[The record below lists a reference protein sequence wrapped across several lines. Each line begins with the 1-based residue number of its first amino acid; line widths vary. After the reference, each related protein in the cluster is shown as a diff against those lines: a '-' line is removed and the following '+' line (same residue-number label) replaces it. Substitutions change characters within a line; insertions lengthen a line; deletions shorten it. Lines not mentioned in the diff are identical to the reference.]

1 MSRLRD
7 TFDEITPAVPV
18 YGDIDR
24 AIEQAARDRRHRHT
38 IVAGLAA
45 AAAVLAVVAGVLA
58 ISRDGN
64 GSPQPVG
71 PTPSEEHTAI
81 DPLPL
86 NGRVTS
92 AEHYLGGDEV
102 GYDWLSFDAVSATGL
117 SVIRFGGD
125 DPSSPAEG
133 LAVVGRAGPV
143 ATLTCGEVVPC
154 PATGKPRAT
163 LGPEAGEITIA
174 AGDSTAQVIGYD
186 GTLHR
191 TLDLGA
197 TSTGGAQVSGLR
209 WSADGSRLAVVT
221 RRDLEPGCDAVSQL
235 WLVDRD
241 GRDARLAYSLL
252 VDCAALDKSQPH
264 RHDAA
269 DFDGRGSI
277 FTASGWGWSPDG
289 QTVLLDVYRGTH
301 SSDVVLLHLHPGGVA
316 GPVVVQDLYH
326 SHRHFDWAG
335 NVAWSPDGTRI
346 AVRTAHQAS
355 RNTGPVVEISASN
368 GRRLAEHPDDG
379 GWLIWPAKER

>member
-1 MSRLRD
+1 M
-7 TFDEITPAVPV
+7 
-18 YGDIDR
+18 
-24 AIEQAARDRRHRHT
+24 
-38 IVAGLAA
+38 
-45 AAAVLAVVAGVLA
+45 
-58 ISRDGN
+58 
-64 GSPQPVG
+64 
-71 PTPSEEHTAI
+71 
-81 DPLPL
+81 
-86 NGRVTS
+86 
-92 AEHYLGGDEV
+92 
-102 GYDWLSFDAVSATGL
+102 
-117 SVIRFGGD
+117 
-125 DPSSPAEG
+125 
-133 LAVVGRAGPV
+133 
-143 ATLTCGEVVPC
+143 
-154 PATGKPRAT
+154 
-163 LGPEAGEITIA
+163 
-174 AGDSTAQVIGYD
+174 IGYD

-335 NVAWSPDGTRI
+335 NVAGR
-346 AVRTAHQAS
+346 R
-355 RNTGPVVEISASN
+355 TGPGSPCGLRTRPPGTQ
-368 GRRLAEHPDDG
+368 GRSWRSPPATADG
-379 GWLIWPAKER
+379 SPSTRMTAAG